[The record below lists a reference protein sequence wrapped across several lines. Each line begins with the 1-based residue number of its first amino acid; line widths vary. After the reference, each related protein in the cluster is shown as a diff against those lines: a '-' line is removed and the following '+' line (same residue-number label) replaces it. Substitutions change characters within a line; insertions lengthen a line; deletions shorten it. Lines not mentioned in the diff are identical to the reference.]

1 MNLKQ
6 IANIFRE
13 FANKIENGTC
23 EVDEENLVEIA
34 NIMIHIKLTAEQAA
48 SHLGVSRATLH
59 RMVADGRI
67 PYPRKDRGGNKY
79 WYRDEIDSS
88 IEKYKAKYGLD

>member
-34 NIMIHIKLTAEQAA
+34 NTMIHIKLTA
-48 SHLGVSRATLH
+48 
-59 RMVADGRI
+59 
-67 PYPRKDRGGNKY
+67 
-79 WYRDEIDSS
+79 
-88 IEKYKAKYGLD
+88 